1 MHKFKRFLISVD
13 SELNI
18 VKGDKAFLK
27 NSTVT
32 IVDHISYE
40 NLEVGH
46 KYYAKATLRLSD
58 GTEVTNKG
66 TEVVSLQQF
75 EPVEPSG
82 TVDVTIKFRSSDL
95 ESGDTVVVLENI
107 YDMSTEEEVAS
118 GLQKEDIR
126 VLSHEDLNNKDQSL
140 SVTNIP
146 ISGEILSSR
155 TVIGMIVFVV
165 SAGAGAYVITGE
177 VKRKRIRRNR

>member
-1 MHKFKRFLISVD
+1 M
-13 SELNI
+13 
-18 VKGDKAFLK
+18 
-27 NSTVT
+27 T
-32 IVDHISYE
+32 
-40 NLEVGH
+40 
-46 KYYAKATLRLSD
+46 D

-75 EPVEPSG
+75 EPSEPSG
-82 TVDVTIKFRSSDL
+82 TVDVTIKFRSTGL

-118 GLQKEDIR
+118 GMQTEDIR

-140 SVTNIP
+140 AVTDIP
-146 ISGEILSSR
+146 MSGEILSGK
-155 TVIGMIVFVV
+155 TVIGLIVFVI

-177 VKRKRIRRNR
+177 IKRKRIRRNR

>member
-1 MHKFKRFLISVD
+1 M
-13 SELNI
+13 
-18 VKGDKAFLK
+18 
-27 NSTVT
+27 
-32 IVDHISYE
+32 
-40 NLEVGH
+40 
-46 KYYAKATLRLSD
+46 
-58 GTEVTNKG
+58 TNKG

-82 TVDVTIKFRSSDL
+82 TVDVTIKFRASDL

-126 VLSHEDLNNKDQSL
+126 VLSHEDLNTKDQSL